1 MTEEL
6 STDMTTDRTTIEE
19 NTMTKYPMLTPE
31 AIKQFRKERG
41 LSQQQLASMLG
52 VGVATVSRWET
63 GQANVTGT
71 AAVVLQTVITAART
85 GLTAGLWLGSGNAI
99 YQLLRDVFDPE
110 DKITL
115 LPAR

>member
-1 MTEEL
+1 MA
-6 STDMTTDRTTIEE
+6 
-19 NTMTKYPMLTPE
+19 KYPMLTPE
-31 AIKQFRKERG
+31 AIQQFRKERG

-52 VGVATVSRWET
+52 VGVTTISRWET
-63 GQANVTGT
+63 GQAHVTGT
-71 AAVVLQTVITAART
+71 AAVVLQTVITATRT

-110 DKITL
+110 DKISL

>member
-1 MTEEL
+1 
-6 STDMTTDRTTIEE
+6 
-19 NTMTKYPMLTPE
+19 MTKSPILTPQ
-31 AIKQFRKERG
+31 ALQQFRKERG

-52 VGVATVSRWET
+52 VGVTTISRWET

-71 AAVVLQTVITAART
+71 AAVVLQTVITATRT
-85 GLTAGLWLGSGNAI
+85 GLTAGLWLGSGSAI